1 MTLEGIDTSSEV
13 ANTGQNH
20 TISHSHLGGI
30 GCQVSVGSGSFEPLL
45 RRAEVADPVVEDSY
59 ARSIRT
65 HNTPLV
71 DGMLSPSTRTAS
83 RRARAVVLNVDSTM

>member
-1 MTLEGIDTSSEV
+1 MTLKSIDTSTEV

-20 TISHSHLGGI
+20 TIGHSHLGGI
-30 GCQVSVGSGSFEPLL
+30 SCQMSVGSGAFEPLL

-59 ARSIRT
+59 ARSICT

-71 DGMLSPSTRTAS
+71 DGILSPSMRTAS
-83 RRARAVVLNVDSTM
+83 RRARAVVLNVD